1 MAPPRIRAEDG
12 RAAVLAVR
20 EIESMVEPVETH
32 ASDFDKLNRRPTPA
46 LATAVRYLLQIL
58 ADAHP
63 GHTVEVRVP
72 PFGAVQ
78 CVEGPRH
85 TRGTPANVVE
95 MDAATWVALATGEL
109 SWTDARAGARVH
121 SSGNRADLS
130 TLVPL
135 QEW

>member
-12 RAAVLAVR
+12 RAAVVAVR
-20 EIESMVEPVETH
+20 EDVSADRVADDVGAVKPQ
-32 ASDFDKLNRRPTPA
+32 

-95 MDAATWVALATGEL
+95 MDAATWVALAIGEL

-121 SSGNRADLS
+121 ASGSRADLS

>member
-1 MAPPRIRAEDG
+1 MAPPRIRPDDG
-12 RAAVLAVR
+12 RAAVIAVR
-20 EIESMVEPVETH
+20 DEISAGRVADEVGVS
-32 ASDFDKLNRRPTPA
+32 RPQ
-46 LATAVRYLLQIL
+46 LATAVRYLLQRL

-78 CVEGPRH
+78 CVDGPRH

-95 MDAATWVALATGEL
+95 MDASTWVALATGNL
-109 SWTDARAGARVH
+109 PWTDALAQARVH
-121 SSGNRADLS
+121 ASGSRADLS

>member
-1 MAPPRIRAEDG
+1 MAPPRIRPDEG
-12 RAAVLAVR
+12 RAAVIAVR
-20 EIESMVEPVETH
+20 DGGDPPSRET
-32 ASDFDKLNRRPTPA
+32 SA
-46 LATAVRYLLQIL
+46 LAVRYLLQVL

-72 PFGAVQ
+72 PFGAIQ

-95 MDAATWVALATGEL
+95 MDAATWVALATGNL
-109 SWTDARAGARVH
+109 FWVDALAEARVDA
-121 SSGNRADLS
+121 SGSRADLS

>member
-1 MAPPRIRAEDG
+1 MAPPRIRPDEG
-12 RAAVLAVR
+12 RAAVIAVR
-20 EIESMVEPVETH
+20 EEISAGRVADGVGV
-32 ASDFDKLNRRPTPA
+32 SRPQI
-46 LATAVRYLLQIL
+46 ATAVRYLLQVL
-58 ADAHP
+58 AETHP

-95 MDAATWVALATGEL
+95 MDAATWVALSTGEL
-109 SWTDARAGARVH
+109 SWVDARAGARVH
-121 SSGNRADLS
+121 ASGSRADLS
-130 TLVPL
+130 PLVPL

>member
-1 MAPPRIRAEDG
+1 MAPPRIRLDDG
-12 RAAVLAVR
+12 RAAVIAVR
-20 EIESMVEPVETH
+20 DEISAGRVADEVGVS
-32 ASDFDKLNRRPTPA
+32 RPQ
-46 LATAVRYLLQIL
+46 LATAVRYLLQVL

-95 MDAATWVALATGEL
+95 MDASTWVTLATGQL
-109 SWTDARAGARVH
+109 AWADALAEARVH
-121 SSGNRADLS
+121 ASGSRADLS

>member
-1 MAPPRIRAEDG
+1 MAPPRIRPDEG
-12 RAAVLAVR
+12 RAAVIAVR
-20 EIESMVEPVETH
+20 DDLSAGRVADGVG
-32 ASDFDKLNRRPTPA
+32 ASRPQ
-46 LATAVRYLLQIL
+46 LATAVRYLLQVL

-95 MDAATWVALATGEL
+95 MDAATWVTLATGEL
-109 SWTDARAGARVH
+109 AWLDALTEARVH
-121 SSGNRADLS
+121 ASGSRADLR

>member
-1 MAPPRIRAEDG
+1 MPPPRIRAEDG
-12 RAAVLAVR
+12 RAAVAAVR
-20 EIESMVEPVETH
+20 EDVSADRVADGGGP
-32 ASDFDKLNRRPTPA
+32 SRPQ

-121 SSGNRADLS
+121 ASGSRADLS

>member
-12 RAAVLAVR
+12 HAAVVAVR
-20 EIESMVEPVETH
+20 EDVSAGRVADEVG
-32 ASDFDKLNRRPTPA
+32 ASRPQ

-58 ADAHP
+58 AEAYP

-95 MDAATWVALATGEL
+95 MDAATWVALAIGEL
-109 SWTDARAGARVH
+109 SWADARAGARVH
-121 SSGNRADLS
+121 ASGSRADLS

>member
-12 RAAVLAVR
+12 RAAVVAVR
-20 EIESMVEPVETH
+20 EDVSTGGVAHEVG
-32 ASDFDKLNRRPTPA
+32 ASRSQ

-121 SSGNRADLS
+121 ASGNRADLS

>member
-1 MAPPRIRAEDG
+1 MAPPRIRPENG
-12 RAAVLAVR
+12 RAAVIAVR
-20 EIESMVEPVETH
+20 DEISAGRLADGLG
-32 ASDFDKLNRRPTPA
+32 ASRPQ
-46 LATAVRYLLQIL
+46 LATAVRYLLQVL
-58 ADAHP
+58 ANDHP

-109 SWTDARAGARVH
+109 SWPEALAEARVH
-121 SSGNRADLS
+121 ASGSRADLS

>member
-12 RAAVLAVR
+12 RAAVVAVR
-20 EIESMVEPVETH
+20 EAVAAGRGADDVGLSRTQ
-32 ASDFDKLNRRPTPA
+32 

-58 ADAHP
+58 AEAHP

-95 MDAATWVALATGEL
+95 MDAATWVSLAIGEL
-109 SWTDARAGARVH
+109 SWADARSGARVH
-121 SSGNRADLS
+121 ASGSRADLS

>member
-1 MAPPRIRAEDG
+1 MAPPRIRTEDG
-12 RAAVLAVR
+12 RAAVAAVR
-20 EIESMVEPVETH
+20 EEVSAVRGADDAGVSKPQ
-32 ASDFDKLNRRPTPA
+32 

-58 ADAHP
+58 AEAHP

-95 MDAATWVALATGEL
+95 MDAATWVALAIGEL
-109 SWTDARAGARVH
+109 SWADARSGARVH
-121 SSGNRADLS
+121 ASGSRADLS

>member
-1 MAPPRIRAEDG
+1 MAPSRIRPDDG
-12 RAAVLAVR
+12 RAAVIAVR
-20 EIESMVEPVETH
+20 EEISAGRVADGVGP
-32 ASDFDKLNRRPTPA
+32 SRSQ
-46 LATAVRYLLQIL
+46 LATAVRYLLQVL

-78 CVEGPRH
+78 CVDGPRH

-95 MDAATWVALATGEL
+95 MDAATWVTLATGEL
-109 SWTDARAGARVH
+109 AWPDALAEARVH
-121 SSGNRADLS
+121 ASGNRADLS

>member
-1 MAPPRIRAEDG
+1 MVPPRIRAEDG
-12 RAAVLAVR
+12 QAAVVAVR
-20 EIESMVEPVETH
+20 DGASMVEPVETH
-32 ASDFDKLNRRPTPA
+32 ASDFDKRNRQPTPA
-46 LATAVRYLLQIL
+46 LATAVRYLLQTL

-85 TRGTPANVVE
+85 SRGTPANVVE

-109 SWTDARAGARVH
+109 SWTAAREGARVH
-121 SSGNRADLS
+121 ASGSRADLS

>member
-12 RAAVLAVR
+12 RAAVVAVR
-20 EIESMVEPVETH
+20 EAVAAGRGADDVGLSRTQ
-32 ASDFDKLNRRPTPA
+32 

-58 ADAHP
+58 AEAHP

-95 MDAATWVALATGEL
+95 MDAATWVALAMGEL
-109 SWTDARAGARVH
+109 SWADARSGARVH
-121 SSGNRADLS
+121 ASGSRADLS

>member
-12 RAAVLAVR
+12 RAAIVAVR
-20 EIESMVEPVETH
+20 EDVSAGRGADE
-32 ASDFDKLNRRPTPA
+32 ASASRPQ

-58 ADAHP
+58 AEAHP

-72 PFGAVQ
+72 PLGAVQ

-95 MDAATWVALATGEL
+95 MDAATWVALAIGEL
-109 SWTDARAGARVH
+109 SWADARAGARVH
-121 SSGNRADLS
+121 ASGNRADLS

>member
-12 RAAVLAVR
+12 RVAVAAVR
-20 EIESMVEPVETH
+20 EEVVAGRGVDDAGVSKPQ
-32 ASDFDKLNRRPTPA
+32 

-58 ADAHP
+58 AEAHP

-95 MDAATWVALATGEL
+95 MDAATWVALAIGEL
-109 SWTDARAGARVH
+109 SWADARSGARVH
-121 SSGNRADLS
+121 ASGSRADLS

>member
-1 MAPPRIRAEDG
+1 MAPARIRPDDG
-12 RAAVLAVR
+12 RAAVIAVR
-20 EIESMVEPVETH
+20 EEFAAGRVADAVGVS
-32 ASDFDKLNRRPTPA
+32 RPE
-46 LATAVRYLLQIL
+46 LATAVRYLLQVL

-95 MDAATWVALATGEL
+95 MDASTWVSLAIGDL
-109 SWTDARAGARVH
+109 PWTDALAEARVH
-121 SSGNRADLS
+121 ASGSRADLS

>member
-1 MAPPRIRAEDG
+1 MSPPRIRAEDG
-12 RAAVLAVR
+12 RAAVAAVR
-20 EIESMVEPVETH
+20 EEVSAGRGADDAGVSKTQ
-32 ASDFDKLNRRPTPA
+32 

-58 ADAHP
+58 AEAHP

-95 MDAATWVALATGEL
+95 MDAATWVALAIGEL
-109 SWTDARAGARVH
+109 SWTDARSGARVH
-121 SSGNRADLS
+121 ASGSRADLS

>member
-1 MAPPRIRAEDG
+1 MAPPRIRPADG
-12 RAAVLAVR
+12 RAAVIAVR
-20 EIESMVEPVETH
+20 DDLSAGRVADRVGP
-32 ASDFDKLNRRPTPA
+32 SRSQ
-46 LATAVRYLLQIL
+46 LATAVRYLLQVL

-95 MDAATWVALATGEL
+95 MDAATWVTLATGGL
-109 SWTDARAGARVH
+109 SWPEALTEARVH
-121 SSGNRADLS
+121 GSGSRADLS

>member
-1 MAPPRIRAEDG
+1 MAPPRILPDDG
-12 RAAVLAVR
+12 RAAVIAVR
-20 EIESMVEPVETH
+20 EELSAGRVADEGA
-32 ASDFDKLNRRPTPA
+32 ASRPQ
-46 LATAVRYLLQIL
+46 LATAVRYLLQVL
-58 ADAHP
+58 AEAHP

-95 MDAATWVALATGEL
+95 MDATTWVALAIGEL
-109 SWTDARAGARVH
+109 SWADAREGAHVH
-121 SSGNRADLS
+121 ASGSRADLS

>member
-12 RAAVLAVR
+12 RAAVAAVR
-20 EIESMVEPVETH
+20 EDVSAGRADDGG
-32 ASDFDKLNRRPTPA
+32 ASRPQ

-121 SSGNRADLS
+121 ASGNRADLS

>member
-1 MAPPRIRAEDG
+1 MAPQRIREEDG
-12 RAAVLAVR
+12 RAAVAAVR
-20 EIESMVEPVETH
+20 EDVSAGRVTDDLGV
-32 ASDFDKLNRRPTPA
+32 SRPQ

-109 SWTDARAGARVH
+109 SWTDAREGARVH
-121 SSGNRADLS
+121 ASGNRADLG

>member
-1 MAPPRIRAEDG
+1 MPPPRIRAEDG
-12 RAAVLAVR
+12 RAAVAAVR
-20 EIESMVEPVETH
+20 EDVSADRVADGGGP
-32 ASDFDKLNRRPTPA
+32 SRPH

-58 ADAHP
+58 AEAHP

-95 MDAATWVALATGEL
+95 MDAATWVALAIGEL
-109 SWTDARAGARVH
+109 SWADARAGARVH
-121 SSGNRADLS
+121 ASGSRADLS